1 MVVGVNTEQT
11 SSSEPISPRRTV
23 LAVPGSSD
31 RFIAK
36 SGTQPVDAIFLDLE
50 DSVAPDA
57 KAEARGR
64 IVRALGDAGPDGWQ
78 AGVLTVRVNDW
89 TTEWTHRDVIEVIG
103 GAGEHVDAVVL
114 PKVTSAAQVIALDLL
129 LSQVERANG
138 LVEGRIGIEA
148 QIEDARG
155 LVNVN
160 EIAAASP
167 RMRSLIYGP
176 GDFMASLQMGSVT
189 IGGQPEGYPYDAFH
203 HVHLSILVAARA
215 AGIAAI
221 DGPYVKIA
229 DVDGFTASA
238 RSSAAL
244 GFDGKWVLHPGQVE
258 AGNAA
263 YTPSAENFE
272 RANRIT
278 EAYSRATSAEG
289 GSVGAILVD
298 DEMVDEAT
306 VKLAAAVVAKGRAAG
321 M

>member
-1 MVVGVNTEQT
+1 M
-11 SSSEPISPRRTV
+11 

-36 SGTQPVDAIFLDLE
+36 SRTQPVDAIFLDLE
-50 DSVAPDA
+50 DSVAPGA

-64 IVRALGDAGPDGWQ
+64 IVRALNDAGAKGWQ
-78 AGVLTVRVNDW
+78 AGVVTVRVNDW
-89 TTEWTHRDVIEVIG
+89 TTEWTHRDVLEVVG
-103 GAGEHVDAVVL
+103 AAGEHLDAVVL
-114 PKVTSAAQVIALDLL
+114 PKVTSAAQVVALELL
-129 LSQVERANG
+129 LSQVEREND

-189 IGGQPEGYPYDAFH
+189 IGGQPQGYPYDAFH
-203 HVHLSILVAARA
+203 HVYLSILVAARA
-215 AGIAAI
+215 AGVAAI

-229 DVDGFTASA
+229 DVDGFAASA

-263 YTPSAENFE
+263 YTPSTENFE
-272 RANRIT
+272 RAHRIT

-289 GSVGAILVD
+289 GAVGAILVD

-306 VKLAAAVVAKGRAAG
+306 VKLAGAVVARGRAAG